1 MGAGGSFNYR
11 IDVNKRVF
19 NNKVAAEKFV
29 GVDPVIEHKQAA
41 DFRGVRQLSLPI
53 LQMKV
58 PEGPVC
64 RRPLRTQQ
72 SIKAMS
78 LRNRSRH
85 ENSYRIQKELASSLV
100 SLHKQNYTGDKTMPT
115 KARTH
120 ERIDSILSTLDP
132 FNNHYFSNREMKA
145 SDEKPVK
152 AETIMILQ
160 AARTESKMTA
170 LPPTR
175 KNGFGLHKKRPP
187 ALKLIQDDSDWIQ
200 VYNCALYYALLL
212 WAVFSITMW
221 LTILGTPFAQC
232 RSYTGPYCR

>member
-11 IDVNKRVF
+11 LDVKKRAF

-29 GVDPVIEHKQAA
+29 PVVEQKQAA
-41 DFRGVRQLSLPI
+41 DFRGNRQLSLPI

-58 PEGPVC
+58 PEGPPC

-100 SLHKQNYTGDKTMPT
+100 SLHKQNYNGDKTLPT

-120 ERIDSILSTLDP
+120 ERIDSILSTLDIV
-132 FNNHYFSNREMKA
+132 NNHYFSTREMKA

-160 AARTESKMTA
+160 AARTEAKMTA

-175 KNGFGLHKKRPP
+175 KHGFGLHKKRPP

-200 VYNCALYYALLL
+200 VCDGVL
-212 WAVFSITMW
+212 
-221 LTILGTPFAQC
+221 
-232 RSYTGPYCR
+232 R